1 MLVLSTLQAGYCQSL
16 WAGNRMKLW
25 KVQMVMLLFFSS
37 ILSAQAKTEPLELKF
52 VLYYPQVPPYMYQDE
67 KTERV
72 TGLVPEVLQD
82 FFQQQNIRV
91 LYVAENRTRAE
102 HRLYQGEVDAMLLA
116 KEWTQK
122 PERLLF
128 SEPLLQH
135 QDYLFAR
142 QPLAAQGQL
151 ADWVKGKTICT
162 RQYYIYDTLTP
173 FFQNNETARVDSS
186 SEMTQLKM
194 LLNGRCD
201 FAFMNE
207 HVANWLLQH
216 HFPDQQLYRSAQGFG
231 PVGLTLAF
239 HPRWKPQLQAFNQYL
254 AEQRQQGII
263 AQWLKFYVTK
273 S

>member
-1 MLVLSTLQAGYCQSL
+1 
-16 WAGNRMKLW
+16 MKLW
-25 KVQMVMLLFFSS
+25 KVQVLMLLAL
-37 ILSAQAKTEPLELKF
+37 LSCASAIQAEPKQAELKF

-67 KTERV
+67 KTQKV
-72 TGLVPEVLQD
+72 VGLVPEVLQD
-82 FFQQQNIRV
+82 FFQQQHIRV
-91 LYVAENRTRAE
+91 QYVVDNRTRAE
-102 HRLYQGEVDAMLLA
+102 HRLYQGEVDAILLA
-116 KEWTQK
+116 KEWTQH
-122 PERLLF
+122 PDQLLF
-128 SEPLLQH
+128 SEPLLEH

-151 ADWVKGKTICT
+151 ADWVKGKAICT
-162 RQYYIYDTLTP
+162 RQYYIYEALTP
-173 FFQNNETARVDSS
+173 FFQTNETARVDSS

-207 HVANWLLQH
+207 HVANWLLRH
-216 HFPDQQLYRSAQGFG
+216 HFPEQQLYRSAKGFS
-231 PVGLTLAF
+231 PVGLTVAF
-239 HPRWKPQLQAFNQYL
+239 HPRWKPQLAAFNQYL

>member
-1 MLVLSTLQAGYCQSL
+1 
-16 WAGNRMKLW
+16 MKLW
-25 KVQMVMLLFFSS
+25 KVQLVMLLAL
-37 ILSAQAKTEPLELKF
+37 LSWATAVQAEPKSADLKF

-67 KTERV
+67 ETQKIV
-72 TGLVPEVLQD
+72 GLVPEVLQD

-91 LYVAENRTRAE
+91 QYVADNRTRAE
-102 HRLYQGEVDAMLLA
+102 HRLYQGEVDAILLA
-116 KEWTQK
+116 KEWTQH
-122 PERLLF
+122 PDQLLF
-128 SEPLLQH
+128 SEPLLEH

-142 QPLAAQGQL
+142 QPMAAQGQL
-151 ADWVKGKTICT
+151 AEWVKGKAICT
-162 RQYYIYDTLTP
+162 RQYYVYEALTP
-173 FFQNNETARVDSS
+173 FFQTNETARVDSS

-207 HVANWLLQH
+207 HVANWLLHH
-216 HFPDQQLYRSAQGFG
+216 HFPDQQLYRSAKGFS
-231 PVGLTLAF
+231 PVGLTVAF
-239 HPRWKPQLQAFNQYL
+239 HPRWKPKLVAFNQYL